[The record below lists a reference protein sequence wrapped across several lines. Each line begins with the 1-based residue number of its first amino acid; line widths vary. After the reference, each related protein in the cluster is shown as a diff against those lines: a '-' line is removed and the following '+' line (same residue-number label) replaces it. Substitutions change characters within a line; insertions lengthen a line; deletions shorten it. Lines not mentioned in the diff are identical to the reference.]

1 MKGSNGRARLL
12 AGTAAV
18 VVLAVVA
25 AAVVLVVGRSQ
36 AAPRP
41 VALPSF
47 TPHPAA
53 TVMNA
58 QVRQRVV
65 QILTEMH
72 RKAFNPD
79 APPPKSSSGLTGGL
93 FINWSASWDGN
104 LGSAVANTNY
114 QSNGKTDSESGAAPR
129 HDPFTD
135 LVYLRNLLGYRAA
148 NPSDHSF
155 DGDIALMAPIVKSD
169 FANYSYY
176 KCNLYDEL
184 EDMQSF
190 DPGGGWGAM
199 ADGFAA
205 IVYTKFY
212 DPALG
217 TVVGGSDGS
226 YRVDYAAACAV
237 AMADSGTRRHDQA
250 MLAAGIATAQHVMHD
265 VDPDTRLLPL
275 QVMAAGAPQL
285 DTVVQKQVKMGE
297 EAQTLDALLDMYEL
311 THDSAYLSVVRSAV
325 SWMYSSPL
333 YDRRDGGFYFSI
345 DYDGTQLQNS
355 YKESRQAWML
365 ALLEHLERLQPGH
378 WSSQVQGML
387 AVVTDKLWSAASDG
401 YVYRV
406 TPQFTVYVN
415 HEGPGHTEVTESWV
429 TSEAM
434 DIACQVLEN
443 PIPG

>member
-1 MKGSNGRARLL
+1 VKGSNGRARLL

-237 AMADSGTRRHDQA
+237 AKADSARSGDARRGHRDGA
-250 MLAAGIATAQHVMHD
+250 ARDARRRPRHPAAAAAGDGGRRAPARHGRAEAGED
-265 VDPDTRLLPL
+265 GGGGADARR
-275 QVMAAGAPQL
+275 AAGHVRADARQRISVGGAVGGQL
-285 DTVVQKQVKMGE
+285 D
-297 EAQTLDALLDMYEL
+297 
-311 THDSAYLSVVRSAV
+311 
-325 SWMYSSPL
+325 
-333 YDRRDGGFYFSI
+333 
-345 DYDGTQLQNS
+345 
-355 YKESRQAWML
+355 
-365 ALLEHLERLQPGH
+365 
-378 WSSQVQGML
+378 
-387 AVVTDKLWSAASDG
+387 
-401 YVYRV
+401 
-406 TPQFTVYVN
+406 
-415 HEGPGHTEVTESWV
+415 
-429 TSEAM
+429 
-434 DIACQVLEN
+434 VLE
-443 PIPG
+443 PALRPP